1 MFAPVRYLG
10 FRIGLRY
17 SVFTVFPDLKDIQD
31 IQKLD
36 NTETNANRKILS
48 QPFIFSTDNTLN
60 YDKC

>member
-36 NTETNANRKILS
+36 NTETNATGKSYPNHSYLAQI
-48 QPFIFSTDNTLN
+48 TL
-60 YDKC
+60 